1 MPPKKGGKAKKG
13 AKKDEGPEE
22 GAPLTPEDE
31 AKMYLATCQSL
42 QMQLADRTEA
52 MNKAQEEKRTLDEKV
67 SKIQE
72 DFAEEQKTAFEITRD
87 MTRQYNG
94 MQEQLVD
101 RITQLSHTVQE
112 LQDKLEDAEQHL
124 EKTMREKDRIISL
137 KDEEISAMKAKMED
151 MAREFGGMLKET
163 LDKMR
168 ERIELSSTNLDM
180 EGPLIPPA
188 HDIGE
193 YGA

>member
-52 MNKAQEEKRTLDEKV
+52 MNKAQEDKRTLDEKV

-87 MTRQYNG
+87 MTRQYKG
-94 MQEQLVD
+94 MQEQLVE
-101 RITQLSHTVQE
+101 RITQLSTTVQD
-112 LQDKLEDAEQHL
+112 LQDKLEDAEAHL
-124 EKTMREKDRIISL
+124 ARTIREKDDVIAS
-137 KDEEISAMKAKMED
+137 KDEEISQMKAKMED

-168 ERIELSSTNLDM
+168 ERIELSSTNLDVDVVPDGAAV
-180 EGPLIPPA
+180 EA
-188 HDIGE
+188 
-193 YGA
+193 YGV